1 MTFENSILTIL
12 TFLPLLGA
20 ALVLVTPKSALNA
33 IRWTALVTTLVT
45 FALSLWLWAAFD
57 ASNPGFQFV
66 VNYNWLGDSIGYRV
80 GVDGI
85 SVLFVVLS
93 ALLMPFCILSSWEA
107 IEKRVKEYMLVFLI
121 LEVLMIGVFTTLDL
135 AMFYVFFEGT
145 LLPMFLII
153 GIWGGKRRIQA
164 SYKFFF
170 YTFTGSVLMLLAIMA
185 MYWNAGTTDISRLLT
200 HQFPQNMQIWLWLAF
215 FASLA
220 VKMPMWPFHRW
231 LPEAHVE
238 APTAG
243 SVILAAI
250 LLKLGGY
257 GFLRFSLP
265 MFPDASA
272 QLSNFVFVL
281 SVAAIIITSLVA
293 LVQTDIKKLI
303 AYSSVAH
310 MGFVTMGIFA
320 GNALGIQG
328 AMFQMISHGLVS
340 GALFLSVGVIYDRMH
355 TRDIE
360 AYGGLVE
367 RMPKYAFAFMV
378 FTMANVGLPGTSGFV
393 GEFLTM
399 IGVFQVN
406 TWVGFG
412 AAFGVILSAGY
423 ALWLYRR
430 VIFGALTKE
439 SLKGILDLNLREK
452 IVLYPLI
459 ILIIVFG
466 FYPAPILDT
475 TAAAVDNLVAHYA
488 ASVGLDP
495 AVSLADARAPLEYAA
510 PTGEAQPA
518 AEHAAEPAAH

>member
-20 ALVLVTPKSALNA
+20 ALVLVTPKTSLNA
-33 IRWTALVTTLVT
+33 IRWIALATTLVT
-45 FALSLWLWAAFD
+45 FALSIWLWSAFD

-93 ALLMPFCILSSWEA
+93 ALLMPFCVLASWEA
-107 IEKRVKEYMLVFLI
+107 IDKRMKEYMVVFLI

-200 HQFPQNMQIWLWLAF
+200 HDFPKDMQIWLWLAF

-281 SVAAIIITSLVA
+281 SVAAIVITSLVA

-328 AMFQMISHGLVS
+328 AMFQMLSHGLVS

-355 TRDIE
+355 TRDIA

-367 RMPKYAFAFMV
+367 RMPKYALAFMI

-393 GEFLTM
+393 GEFLTLM
-399 IGVFQVN
+399 GVFQVN
-406 TWVGFG
+406 TWVAFG

-430 VIFGALTKE
+430 VIFGALTKD
-439 SLKGILDLNLREK
+439 SLKGILDLDLREK
-452 IVLYPLI
+452 VILYPLMVM
-459 ILIIVFG
+459 IIVFG

-488 ASVGLDP
+488 ASVGIDP

-510 PTGEAQPA
+510 PTGEAA
-518 AEHAAEPAAH
+518 APAAH

>member
-1 MTFENSILTIL
+1 MILADHLLTVI
-12 TFLPLLGA
+12 TFLPAVGALILLFVPGRDEA
-20 ALVLVTPKSALNA
+20 SANA
-33 IRWTALVTTLVT
+33 VRWISLAVTLVT

-66 VNYNWLGDSIGYRV
+66 ENYEWIGASIGYRM

-85 SVLFVVLS
+85 SVLFIPLT
-93 ALLMPFCILSSWEA
+93 ALLMPIVVISSWSSVTT
-107 IEKRVKEYMLVFLI
+107 RVREYFIVFLI
-121 LEVLMIGVFTTLDL
+121 LETLMLGVFATLDL
-135 AMFYVFFEGT
+135 AMFYVFFEGS

-164 SYKFFF
+164 AYKFFF
-170 YTFTGSVLMLLAIMA
+170 YTFTGSVLMLLAIMFMFA
-185 MYWNAGTTDISRLLT
+185 QAGTLDIQKLL
-200 HQFPQNMQIWLWLAF
+200 QFDFDPGAQTWLWLAF

-257 GFLRFSLP
+257 GFIRFSLA

-272 QLSNFVFVL
+272 YFANFVFVL
-281 SVAAIIITSLVA
+281 SIAAIIITSLIA

-320 GNALGIQG
+320 GNEFGVQG
-328 AMFQMISHGLVS
+328 AIFQMVSHGIVS
-340 GALFLSVGVIYDRMH
+340 GALFLCVGVIYDRMH
-355 TRDIE
+355 TREIE

-367 RMPKYAFAFMV
+367 RMPQYAFAFMV

-399 IGVFQVN
+399 LAVFQVN
-406 TWVGFG
+406 TWVAFF
-412 AAFGVILSAGY
+412 AAFGVILSAAY

-439 SLKGILDLNLREK
+439 ALMGILDLDRREM
-452 IVLYPLI
+452 IVLVPLI
-459 ILIIVFG
+459 ILTIVFG

-475 TAAAVDNLVAHYA
+475 SAAAVNLLVDNLPHAVSAVVDA
-488 ASVGLDP
+488 AP
-495 AVSLADARAPLEYAA
+495 AV
-510 PTGEAQPA
+510 
-518 AEHAAEPAAH
+518 AAH

>member
-12 TFLPLLGA
+12 TWLPVLGA
-20 ALVLVTPKSALNA
+20 AILLFTPKSSVNA
-33 IRWTALVTTLVT
+33 IRWMSLIVTLIV
-45 FALSLWLWAAFD
+45 FVLSLALWQSFD
-57 ASNPGFQFV
+57 ASTPGFQFV
-66 VNYNWLGDSIGYRV
+66 VNMPWIGDTIGYRV

-85 SVLFVVLS
+85 SVLFVVLT
-93 ALLMPFCILSSWEA
+93 ALLMPAAVLASWDVET
-107 IEKRVKEYMLVFLI
+107 RVKEYMIVFLV
-121 LEVLMIGVFTTLDL
+121 LETLMIGVFTTLDL

-153 GIWGGKRRIQA
+153 GIWGGSARIQA

-170 YTFTGSVLMLLAIMA
+170 YTFIGSVLMLLAMMA
-185 MYWNAGTTDISRLLT
+185 MYWDAGTTDIIRLLG
-200 HQFPQNMQIWLWLAF
+200 HDFPVGMQTWLWLAF

-231 LPEAHVE
+231 LPEAHVQ

-265 MFPDASA
+265 MFPEASA
-272 QLSNFVFVL
+272 QFANFVFLL
-281 SVAAIIITSLVA
+281 SVAAIILTSLVA

-328 AMFQMISHGLVS
+328 AMFQMISHGIVS
-340 GALFLSVGVIYDRMH
+340 GALFLCVGVIYDRMH
-355 TRDIE
+355 TREIS

-367 RMPKYAFAFMV
+367 RMPQYAFAFMV

-399 IGVFQVN
+399 IGIFQVN
-406 TWVGFG
+406 TWVAFG
-412 AAFGVILSAGY
+412 AAFGVIFSAGY

-430 VIFGALTKE
+430 VIFGALTKD

-452 IVLYPLI
+452 LVLYPL
-459 ILIIVFG
+459 LVLTVVFG

-475 TAAAVDNLVAHYA
+475 TAAAVDNLVAHY
-488 ASVGLDP
+488 SESIGRNP
-495 AVSLADARAPLEYAA
+495 AVDLAVERAPLEYVA
-510 PTGEAQPA
+510 PAEGAAQPA
-518 AEHAAEPAAH
+518 EDHAAEPAAH

>member
-1 MTFENSILTIL
+1 MTFENSILSIL

-20 ALVLVTPKSALNA
+20 LGALLVPGRDASAVNLV
-33 IRWTALVTTLVT
+33 RWIALVTTLVT
-45 FALSLWLWAAFD
+45 LALSLVMWAAFD
-57 ASNPGFQFV
+57 PSDAGFQFL
-66 VNYNWLGDSIGYRV
+66 VNSAWIGDNIGYRV

-85 SVLFVVLS
+85 SVMFVVLS
-93 ALLMPFCILSSWEA
+93 ALLMPFVVLSSWDS
-107 IEKRVKEYMLVFLI
+107 IDFRVKEYMIVFLI
-121 LEVLMIGVFTTLDL
+121 LETLMIGVFVTLDL

-170 YTFTGSVLMLLAIMA
+170 YTFVGSVLMLVAMMA
-185 MYWNAGTTDISRLLT
+185 MYWDAGTTDIVELLG
-200 HQFPQNMQIWLWLAF
+200 HSFPVGMQTWLWLAF
-215 FASLA
+215 FASFA

-238 APTAG
+238 APTGG

-257 GFLRFSLP
+257 GFIRFSLP
-265 MFPDASA
+265 MFPEASA
-272 QLSNFVFVL
+272 QFANFVFLL

-293 LVQTDIKKLI
+293 LVQEDIKKLI

-320 GNALGIQG
+320 GNALGLQG
-328 AMFQMISHGLVS
+328 AIFQMISHGIVS
-340 GALFLSVGVIYDRMH
+340 GALFLCVGVVYDRMH
-355 TRDIE
+355 TREIS

-367 RMPKYAFAFMV
+367 RMPRYAFAFMV

-406 TWVGFG
+406 TWVAFG
-412 AAFGVILSAGY
+412 AAFGVIFSAGY

-439 SLKGILDLNLREK
+439 SLKGMLDLSFKEK
-452 IVLYPLI
+452 VVLYPLI
-459 ILIIVFG
+459 VLTIVFG

-475 TAAAVDNLVAHYA
+475 SAAAVDALAAHYS
-488 ASVGLDP
+488 ASVGLEP
-495 AVSLADARAPLEYAA
+495 VAA
-510 PTGEAQPA
+510 
-518 AEHAAEPAAH
+518 AAH